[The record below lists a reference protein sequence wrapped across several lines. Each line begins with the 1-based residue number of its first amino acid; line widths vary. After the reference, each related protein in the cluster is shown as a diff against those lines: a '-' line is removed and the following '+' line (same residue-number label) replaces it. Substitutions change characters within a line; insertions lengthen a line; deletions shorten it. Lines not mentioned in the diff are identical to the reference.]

1 MTNDNDQSPS
11 PQSSGIQ
18 VARGDVPYYVEHG
31 LTHPR
36 AVFGMFRKIKTSFM
50 VLLLAFFHLAPF
62 IRWDRGPG
70 APDQAI
76 LIDMAGRR
84 AYAFFIEIWPQE
96 VYYLTGLLMVA
107 GLTLFTMSAMAGR
120 LWCGF
125 LCWQTVYTD
134 LFVMVQ
140 RAVVGDRSK
149 MLEFSR
155 QKWSLNKFL
164 RLAILNAIW
173 LAIGLSTGI
182 AFVLY
187 FGDAFQELRAIFT
200 GQASD
205 SSYIFIG
212 VVGGFC
218 FLLGAYAR
226 EHVCVY
232 VCPYSRFQTAMLDE
246 HSLVVTYEAWRGE
259 PRGPHRKDETFEGRG
274 HCIDCKA
281 CVMSCPT
288 GIDIRFGNQLACI
301 GCGLC
306 IDACNDMMDRVG
318 LPRGLISYESDY
330 NIKAKEQGKPTA
342 QKVIRPRTVTYLT
355 LIGVVGAALLF
366 TFITRARTAVDVLH
380 ERAPLYVQTKD
391 GGIRNGYTLK
401 VLNMERKTHT
411 YTLTTEGVKGATL
424 SVIGGENNAT
434 TVPLEADPDSVATF
448 RIYVAS
454 PPNETLPPHAD
465 LTFVL
470 TTDDGHVVKKES
482 LFAGP

>member
-1 MTNDNDQSPS
+1 MTNESETA
-11 PQSSGIQ
+11 SGIE

-36 AVFGMFRKIKTSFM
+36 AVNGTFRKIKTGLM
-50 VLLLAFFHLAPF
+50 IGLLAFWHLAPF

-96 VYYLTGLLMVA
+96 VYYLTGMLLLA
-107 GLTLFTMSAMAGR
+107 GITLFTMSAVAGR
-120 LWCGF
+120 VWCGF

-140 RAVVGDRSK
+140 RLVVGDRTK
-149 MLEFSR
+149 MLELGR
-155 QKWSLNKFL
+155 QKWSLSKL
-164 RLAILNAIW
+164 WRLVVLNALW
-173 LAIGLSTGI
+173 LVIGAGSGI
-182 AFVLY
+182 ALTLY
-187 FGDAFQELRAIFT
+187 FGDAFQTLNEIFT
-200 GQASD
+200 GQASF
-205 SSYIFIG
+205 STYLFIAI
-212 VVGGFC
+212 VGGFC

-246 HSLVVTYEAWRGE
+246 HSLIVTYEAWRGE
-259 PRGPHRKDETFEGRG
+259 PRGIIRKGESFEGRG

-281 CVMSCPT
+281 CVISCPT

-306 IDACNDMMDRVG
+306 IDACNDIMDRHD
-318 LPRGLISYESDY
+318 LPRGLISYESEF
-330 NIKAKEQGKPTA
+330 NILAKEKGLATK
-342 QKVIRPRTVTYLT
+342 KHIIRPRTIIYAS
-355 LIGVVGAALLF
+355 LIAIVGTGLLF
-366 TFITRARTAVDVLH
+366 TLLTRSRTAVDVLH
-380 ERAPLYVQTKD
+380 ERAPLFVQTRD
-391 GGIRNGYTLK
+391 GGIRNGYTFK
-401 VLNMERKTHT
+401 ILNMERLNHT
-411 YTLTTEGVKGATL
+411 YTLTTEGLNGATI
-424 SVIGGENNAT
+424 SVIGSEGMAS
-434 TVPLEADPDSVATF
+434 TVPLDAEPDSVATY
-448 RIYVAS
+448 RIYVTT
-454 PPNETLPPHAD
+454 PPGLSLSAHTD

-470 TTDDGHVVKKES
+470 QTDDGHVIKKTS

>member
-1 MTNDNDQSPS
+1 MSNDNE
-11 PQSSGIQ
+11 QSSGIS

-31 LTHPR
+31 LTNPR
-36 AVFGMFRKIKTSFM
+36 AVNGTFRKLKTGFM
-50 VLLLAFFHLAPF
+50 IGLLGFWYLAPF

-76 LIDMAGRR
+76 LIDMGGRR

-96 VYYLTGLLMVA
+96 VYYLTGMLLLA

-140 RAVVGDRSK
+140 RLIVGDRNK
-149 MLEFSR
+149 MLELGR
-155 QKWSLNKFL
+155 QNWSLTKFAKL
-164 RLAILNAIW
+164 SVLNVLW
-173 LAIGLSTGI
+173 LIIGLSTGV

-187 FGDAFQELRAIFT
+187 FGDAFQTLKEIFT
-200 GQASD
+200 GQASQ
-205 SSYIFIG
+205 STYLFIG
-212 VVGGFC
+212 IVGGFC

-232 VCPYSRFQTAMLDE
+232 ICPYSRFQTAMLDE

-259 PRGPHRKDETFEGRG
+259 PRGPIHKGGTFEGRG

-281 CVMSCPT
+281 CVLSCPT

-306 IDACNDMMDRVG
+306 IDACDDMMDRFD
-318 LPRGLISYESDY
+318 LPRGLISYESEY
-330 NIKAKEQGKPTA
+330 NILAKENGRPTKA
-342 QKVIRPRTVTYLT
+342 NVIRPRTLTYLG
-355 LIGVVGAALLF
+355 LIAVVGLGLLI
-366 TFITRARTAVDVLH
+366 TFVTRNRTAVDVLH

-401 VLNMERKTHT
+401 VLNMERKAHA
-411 YTLTTEGVKGATL
+411 YSLTTEGVAGATL
-424 SVIGGENNAT
+424 SVFGGEGAAA
-434 TVPLEADPDSVATF
+434 TVPLEADPDSVATY
-448 RIYVAS
+448 RIYVTS
-454 PPNETLPPHAD
+454 PAGEVTKPHTD
-465 LTFVL
+465 LMFVL
-470 TTDDGHVVKKES
+470 TTDDGHVVRKES